1 MRSSLRTLRPILLAA
16 WTTAIALPVA
26 SPVQAQEPE
35 AVRLVGTWEGAMGTP
50 EHLFAF
56 SFVLRQEAGRWTGT
70 FSIPAEGAIG
80 LPLAGVTIKGDSLLL
95 VLHPSGA
102 ITFSGLL
109 AGDTIAGVFR
119 NQSAS
124 LPATLARPGSATA
137 ERLAHALRE
146 AVEHTRRSTLAETA
160 RGPAYGRVDA
170 AALESLIAAARDA
183 HSDALVV
190 LHDGELVGAWHSEGK
205 SQPIEAMSVTK
216 SIVNLA
222 IGRLVTL
229 GVLESIDVPV
239 SRFYPEWSTGR
250 KARVTI
256 RHILNHTSGIQAD
269 RSAQEVYASDDF
281 VRLALDAEI
290 TSEPGSRWFY
300 NNKAVNLLAG
310 IVEKAAGKKMDDFL
324 RDDLFARLGIT
335 DFGWS
340 RAPAGNPHAM
350 AGFQIHPMDLAK
362 LGQLVL
368 DRGRWQ
374 GEQLIAESWF
384 DESLR
389 PGSPHEPS
397 SGLLW
402 WLIPTYTA
410 FVIDDAKIQE
420 LREAG
425 VDSAFVA
432 ALARVRGRYESPDSF
447 FAALA
452 GVLGEDWRSVVGS
465 TLGPRGVAPARIERG
480 PIIGYRAEGYL
491 GQYIVIFPEKRLVAV
506 RMIEGSPSYN
516 PQTDGFPNFSDLVQA
531 LVP

>member
-1 MRSSLRTLRPILLAA
+1 M
-16 WTTAIALPVA
+16 
-26 SPVQAQEPE
+26 
-35 AVRLVGTWEGAMGTP
+35 
-50 EHLFAF
+50 
-56 SFVLRQEAGRWTGT
+56 
-70 FSIPAEGAIG
+70 
-80 LPLAGVTIKGDSLLL
+80 
-95 VLHPSGA
+95 
-102 ITFSGLL
+102 
-109 AGDTIAGVFR
+109 
-119 NQSAS
+119 
-124 LPATLARPGSATA
+124 
-137 ERLAHALRE
+137 
-146 AVEHTRRSTLAETA
+146 
-160 RGPAYGRVDA
+160 
-170 AALESLIAAARDA
+170 
-183 HSDALVV
+183 
-190 LHDGELVGAWHSEGK
+190 LHDGQLVGAWHSDGQ
-205 SQPIEAMSVTK
+205 SRPIEAMSVTK

-229 GVLESIDVPV
+229 GALESIDVPV

-256 RHILNHTSGIQAD
+256 RHLLNHTSGIEAG
-269 RSAQEVYASDDF
+269 RTTEEIYASNDF

-290 TSEPGSRWFY
+290 TSEPGSRFLY

-310 IVEKAAGKKMDDFL
+310 IVEKATGKKMDDFL

-340 RAPAGNPHAM
+340 RDPTGNPHAM
-350 AGFQIHPMDLAK
+350 AGLQIHAMDLAK

-368 DRGRWQ
+368 DRGHWQ

-389 PGSPHEPS
+389 PGSPHEAT

-402 WLIPTYTA
+402 WLIPA
-410 FVIDDAKIQE
+410 HAARVIDDAKIQE

-432 ALARVRGRYESPDSF
+432 AIARVRGRYESPDSF

-452 GVLGEDWRSVVGS
+452 GALGENWRSVVS
-465 TLGPRGVAPARIERG
+465 NTLGPLGLAPARIEQG

-506 RMIEGSPSYN
+506 RMVEPSPSYD
-516 PQTDGFPNFSDLVQA
+516 PRTDGFPNFSDLVRA